1 MFTRFLVNRFPLV
14 SQFNPIP
21 PRKIMY
27 VTCTS
32 VGVHRY
38 RIFINYNRMRKRC
51 VYKFQR
57 YYITTTEPGIKRGV
71 RYTPPLTLSAYNPT
85 RRVFFCVGRQSQ
97 SIELRLCLMFNVQ
110 NVQRLPIPIWRV

>member
-1 MFTRFLVNRFPLV
+1 
-14 SQFNPIP
+14 
-21 PRKIMY
+21 
-27 VTCTS
+27 
-32 VGVHRY
+32 
-38 RIFINYNRMRKRC
+38 MRKRC

-110 NVQRLPIPIWRV
+110 NVQRLPIPIWRVQNQLNPAAIVLKISINLNMHI